1 VAGYEIASG
10 PNLKLAVASL
20 EQACGVRTIL
30 GVAIMADAHWEITL
44 YREEAKKCEARANQF
59 DDDWEVW
66 LERELLWR
74 ELADS
79 IERENAPKA
88 A

>member
-20 EQACGVRTIL
+20 EKACGVRTIL
-30 GVAIMADAHWEITL
+30 GVAAMADAHWEITL
-44 YREEAKKCEARANQF
+44 YRESKKCEARANQF
-59 DDDWEVW
+59 DDDREVW
-66 LERELLWR
+66 LEMELLWR